1 LTHVPDFVRGWSR
14 RKHES
19 NQTPR
24 RSLQTRHNAAR
35 GSRVTRFGITVT
47 IRIPISIRKRGGRKL
62 VFARDGT
69 PDTGAAVSRRIDNA
83 MVKAIVGVFRL
94 GKMLENSTH
103 ATIAETAA
111 AEKINC
117 GSSSSCSA
125 ALVLCVL

>member
-1 LTHVPDFVRGWSR
+1 
-14 RKHES
+14 
-19 NQTPR
+19 
-24 RSLQTRHNAAR
+24 
-35 GSRVTRFGITVT
+35 
-47 IRIPISIRKRGGRKL
+47 
-62 VFARDGT
+62 
-69 PDTGAAVSRRIDNA
+69 
-83 MVKAIVGVFRL
+83 MVKAIVGAFRL

>member
-1 LTHVPDFVRGWSR
+1 MQGR
-14 RKHES
+14 
-19 NQTPR
+19 QIA
-24 RSLQTRHNAAR
+24 RH
-35 GSRVTRFGITVT
+35 
-47 IRIPISIRKRGGRKL
+47 PYQ
-62 VFARDGT
+62 
-69 PDTGAAVSRRIDNA
+69 GAAVSRRIDNA
-83 MVKAIVGVFRL
+83 MVKAIVGAFRL